1 MEDIIQPAT
10 EAIREAKQVM
20 DQRASYL
27 MSSMLR
33 DVIKR
38 GTGRRARVLERNDIA
53 GKTGTTN
60 ESRDVWYV
68 GFTSNIVA
76 GCYIGH
82 DVPKPLGK
90 GWYGGSACGP
100 VFQDFMVE
108 AVEKFGG
115 GQFVVPNGGEFINM
129 DRYSGARLPEDA
141 EGEHVVAEYF
151 REGEEPVFGV
161 TFDGGFA
168 MGGNFEIIR
177 LDGSDTKTVT
187 TSTGNQ
193 VKIGPK
199 ATLGTLSSGG
209 LY

>member
-1 MEDIIQPAT
+1 VSN
-10 EAIREAKQVM
+10 RERVM
-20 DQRASYL
+20 DAITAYQLTSMMKGVVDRGTAASYVNL
-27 MSSMLR
+27 P
-33 DVIKR
+33 VP
-38 GTGRRARVLERNDIA
+38 AA

-60 ESRDVWYV
+60 DAKDAWFV

-76 GCYIGH
+76 GCYIGY
-82 DVPKPLGK
+82 DIPRPMGR
-90 GWYGGSACGP
+90 GTSGGGMCGP
-100 VFQDFMVE
+100 VFNEFMLA

-115 GQFVVPNGGEFINM
+115 GPFRVPEGGVFINI
-129 DRYSGARLPEDA
+129 DRSTGARLSDDA
-141 EGEHVVAEYF
+141 QGDYVVAEYF